1 MLRHVKAECDI
12 KLEEMQSVVC
22 EVGELKQCKTILES
36 ENQNLKVS
44 VIYLISTTR
53 HFYEHFF

>member
-1 MLRHVKAECDI
+1 MQIEMLRHVKAECDI

-44 VIYLISTTR
+44 VIYLISTI
-53 HFYEHFF
+53 